1 MELKSS
7 ISTGPYFGNP
17 DAEGARIA
25 TRNKMRDF
33 TLIFMPLEKI
43 YASKRMLGDAG
54 GNRRFKIL
62 SSCIVGTYC
71 SKGED

>member
-17 DAEGARIA
+17 DPDGARIA
-25 TRNKMRDF
+25 TRNKMGDF
-33 TLIFMPLEKI
+33 ILIFMPLEKI
-43 YASKRMLGDAG
+43 YVSKRKLGDAG
-54 GNRRFKIL
+54 GNRRFEIL